1 MTSPDFNFRD
11 ADLVLR
17 ANSPSPLDF
26 CVHKCILSAASTFFE
41 SMFSLPQAPAQ
52 CKRAPIIDV
61 PERSSTLESLLRY
74 IYPMQRPKIDGLDDL
89 VLVLEAACKYD
100 VTVAIDAL
108 RSLLRAPRFIDSD
121 PLRVYAIACR
131 FELEDEARLA
141 SRRTL
146 SIKVVECPPSEDLR
160 YISAYQYHRLLDLH
174 RTRAQAA
181 QELVV
186 YADEFKC
193 MICNGSHYGAFLPPK
208 WWKDWQQRARTELAQ
223 RPATDVIFSLPF
235 LAESAK
241 AGCERCAGSIL
252 DAHWFLEKLKK
263 DIDALPST
271 I

>member
-1 MTSPDFNFRD
+1 MTSPDFDFRD

-17 ANSPSPLDF
+17 ANSPSPLEF
-26 CVHKCILSAASTFFE
+26 RVHKCILSAASTFFE

-52 CKRAPIIDV
+52 CESTPVIDV
-61 PERSSTLESLLRY
+61 PERASTLELLLRY
-74 IYPMQRPKIDGLDDL
+74 IYPMRKPKLDDLDVL

-100 VTVAIDAL
+100 VAVAIDAL
-108 RSLLRAPRFIDSD
+108 RTLLLAPHFIDSD
-121 PLRVYAIACR
+121 PLRVFAIACR
-131 FELEDEARLA
+131 FELEEEARLA
-141 SRRTL
+141 SRHTL
-146 SIKVVECPPSEDLR
+146 TIKVVECPLSDDLR

-174 RTRAQAA
+174 RKRAQAA
-181 QELVV
+181 QELIV
-186 YADEFKC
+186 YSDEFKC
-193 MICNGSHYGAFLPPK
+193 MMCNGTHYGAFLPPK

-223 RPATDVIFSLPF
+223 RPGTDVIFSVTF

-252 DAHWFLEKLKK
+252 DAHWFLEKLKR